1 MSAPNSSLAPVV
13 ALDDPSG
20 TIAIGQAIGTDGL
33 LAFSVLLGLAAMV
46 AVIGVVKARRRTRQI
61 ARVARTR
68 SEKMHELLRTVRM
81 AESIADLGV
90 WQYNPRTG
98 QQLWSDGMRALFGI
112 SEDEVLVEGDAE
124 TLLMANNIDL
134 TSAVLQRLDT
144 VDPYKVQFNINDLS
158 NQPRTV
164 SVQACNLT
172 NRVGEVDRVVAV
184 VQDVTEQVERE
195 RDLAQSRELA
205 LEEASQ
211 ARALA
216 ETDPLTGLA
225 NRRRIMVTLDQQL
238 VIARRYAQPLSII
251 VFDIDRFKAVNDGHG
266 HLAGD
271 QILKRVAQIALDQSR
286 TSDLVGRVGGEEF
299 VWILPS
305 SSARGVAEIAER
317 LRLCVAQSS
326 GVAGVP
332 PVTISAGFA
341 ELNREDSA
349 LSLFA
354 RADAALYVA
363 KNAGRN
369 RVRVAA

>member
-1 MSAPNSSLAPVV
+1 MYKRQ
-13 ALDDPSG
+13 
-20 TIAIGQAIGTDGL
+20 GQAIGTDGL

-144 VDPYKVQFNINDLS
+144 VDPYKVQFNINNLN

-271 QILKRVAQIALDQSR
+271 QILK
-286 TSDLVGRVGGEEF
+286 
-299 VWILPS
+299 
-305 SSARGVAEIAER
+305 
-317 LRLCVAQSS
+317 
-326 GVAGVP
+326 
-332 PVTISAGFA
+332 
-341 ELNREDSA
+341 
-349 LSLFA
+349 LSLIHI
-354 RADAALYVA
+354 
-363 KNAGRN
+363 
-369 RVRVAA
+369 